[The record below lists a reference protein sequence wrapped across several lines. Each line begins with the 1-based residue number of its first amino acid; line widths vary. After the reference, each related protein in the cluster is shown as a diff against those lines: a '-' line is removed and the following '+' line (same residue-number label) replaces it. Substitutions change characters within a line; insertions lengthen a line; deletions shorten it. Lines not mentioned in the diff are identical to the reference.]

1 MSQLWNL
8 VPSLLVFFGTLIA
21 VWWLRRGLDKED
33 ATRNL
38 RPLLGP
44 YGLEA
49 VIGGFLLLWVVPWG
63 VLVVLPVLLVVS
75 ALSPAGREDWRE
87 HNDEPDGLR
96 LCTCLVHNGLARW
109 VSFPLPTTRCSS
121 MRGGSRSCKENPNA
135 PLYPASEQ
143 YTWLMLPES
152 AGFDVEIVQSI
163 SLRLP
168 YQYGTI
174 GASSSALDV
183 SELFGM
189 ENGRM
194 RQAIELLDQQLTG
207 ASLDPD
213 EMDLKAVST
222 EESHR
227 YISTALGVDER
238 VEVRVF
244 ELRSLLSTSS
254 DGTRVGEVL
263 CVAKANLGGELQMLI
278 VVRPVLHPG
287 LSSDRFAEAIVLEW
301 LAE

>member
-8 VPSLLVFFGTLIA
+8 VPSLLVFFGVLMT
-21 VWWLRRGLDKED
+21 VWWLRRGLDKQD
-33 ATRNL
+33 ATRNI

-63 VLVVLPVLLVVS
+63 VFIVLPALLLVS
-75 ALSPAGREDWRE
+75 ALSPAGREDWRI
-87 HNDEPDGLR
+87 HRRARVTLS
-96 LCTCLVHNGLARW
+96 TCLITMILLGGLVPVGQPIAPAAW
-109 VSFPLPTTRCSS
+109 GEPLLQ
-121 MRGGSRSCKENPNA
+121 ENPNA
-135 PLYPASEQ
+135 PVYPASEQ
-143 YTWLMLPES
+143 YTWLMLPEK

-163 SLRLP
+163 SMRLP

-183 SELFGM
+183 SQLFGM

-194 RQAIELLDQQLTG
+194 RQAIELLDQQITG

-213 EMDLKAVST
+213 EMDLKAAST

-254 DGTRVGEVL
+254 DGTQVGEVL

-278 VVRPVLHPG
+278 VVRPILHPG
-287 LSSDRFAEAIVLEW
+287 LSSDRFAESLVLDW